1 MLIFLYGTDT
11 YRSQKKLKEIISRY
25 KEIHKSGLNFQIYDA
40 SETDFA
46 VFKSAIETISMFAE
60 KKLIVLKNAMSYK
73 DASEKLMAWE
83 GRKRLEDSKDV
94 ICVFWEKEID
104 KKSSPAKW
112 LVKNSKCQEFEEL
125 TGVKLRNW
133 ALSEAKGRGVSMDSA
148 SVFTLIN
155 LTGGNLWALE
165 KEISKLCSYARATK
179 KGEKIITKNDISLF
193 IGPRLETHIFELVDS
208 FVGGD
213 RKRALRLLHSHLES
227 GDNERQLFSLIQS
240 QFRNIVQV
248 HWHVERGNRSQYNL
262 AKTLKIHPFVAKK
275 SIDQAGRMSRDQ
287 IKNIYEKLVDIDMRM
302 KTGTADARAE
312 LERLVI

>member
-179 KGEKIITKNDISLF
+179 KGEKIITKNDISLS
-193 IGPRLETHIFELVDS
+193 IGPRLETHIFELV
-208 FVGGD
+208 
-213 RKRALRLLHSHLES
+213 
-227 GDNERQLFSLIQS
+227 
-240 QFRNIVQV
+240 
-248 HWHVERGNRSQYNL
+248 
-262 AKTLKIHPFVAKK
+262 
-275 SIDQAGRMSRDQ
+275 
-287 IKNIYEKLVDIDMRM
+287 
-302 KTGTADARAE
+302 
-312 LERLVI
+312 